1 MNRDKIL
8 EIIYKKLDPWSMETP
23 EKTKDQIFAE
33 MLKEIDNRVA
43 FPIEKNGMVFYVMPE
58 TNQRARL
65 HLFSDTKDVKTAIQS
80 AKWLTNFLFCN
91 INSLEKLY
99 GITPHHKFLRI
110 ISRVGW
116 FYEGTI
122 THSHFT
128 RDGQMRDQYVFGV
141 TRPQHKQQ
149 SNGAHKLN

>member
-8 EIIYKKLDPWSMETP
+8 EVIYKKLDPWSMETP

-33 MLKEIDNRVA
+33 MLKEIDARIA
-43 FPIEKNGMVFYVMPE
+43 FPIEKDGMVFYVMPE
-58 TNQRARL
+58 TKQRARL
-65 HLFSDTKDVKTAIQS
+65 HVFSDTKEPGTTIRS

-99 GITPHHKFLRI
+99 GITPHKTFLPI
-110 ISRVGW
+110 INRFGW

-128 RDGQMRDQYVFGV
+128 KSGQMKDQYVFGV
-141 TRPQHKQQ
+141 TRPQHEKQ
-149 SNGAHKLN
+149 SNNAHKIN

>member
-1 MNRDKIL
+1 MNSDKIL
-8 EIIYKKLDPWSMETP
+8 KIIYKKLDPWSMETP

-33 MLKEIDNRVA
+33 MLKEINDRIA

-58 TNQRARL
+58 TKQRARL
-65 HLFSDTKDVKTAIQS
+65 HLFSDTRDVKTSIQS

-99 GITPHHKFLRI
+99 GITPHQKFLRI
-110 ISRVGW
+110 IPRVGW

-128 RDGQMRDQYVFGV
+128 KDGQMKDQYVFGV
-141 TRPQHKQQ
+141 TRHQNN
-149 SNGAHKLN
+149 SNALP